1 MDNDELQRIYE
12 STEILPALEN
22 VNNIFSDFVNKFEIW
37 QNLEKQHDIRADQV
51 KAQKK
56 VEEIY
61 ESLKKAF
68 DNEPDEKQE

>member
-1 MDNDELQRIYE
+1 M
-12 STEILPALEN
+12 PALEN
-22 VNNIFSDFVNKFEIW
+22 VNDIFSDFVNKFEIW